1 MEAAAAPRACGVLGT
16 TAVIWGHVLSQAGEL
31 VETMLLC
38 SKGCKSIWA
47 RNKGG
52 REGSAGALVLR
63 HFAKGKERSFLV
75 LSS

>member
-1 MEAAAAPRACGVLGT
+1 MEAAAVPTVCRVLGT
-16 TAVIWGHVLSQAGEL
+16 IAIIWGHVLSQAGEL

-38 SKGCKSIWA
+38 SKGCKSIRA
-47 RNKGG
+47 KNKGG

-63 HFAKGKERSFLV
+63 HFAKGKERGFLV